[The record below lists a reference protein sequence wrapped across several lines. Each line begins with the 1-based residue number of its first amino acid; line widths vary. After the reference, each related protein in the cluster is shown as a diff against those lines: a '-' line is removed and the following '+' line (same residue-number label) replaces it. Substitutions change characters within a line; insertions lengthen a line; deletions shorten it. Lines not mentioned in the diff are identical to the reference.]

1 MSRLL
6 ALLAASASLAL
17 AATIPVIPRGTG
29 AGITPHEQYS
39 SSVGVVG
46 CKINTNRVAY
56 WPSAV
61 DCNDI
66 CVKVTY
72 KGRSLNILKIDTSGG
87 AYDISYDAWN
97 YLAFGQS
104 AKDDPHT
111 GGAIHM
117 KYEVV
122 DPSKCADL
130 LDNGKLPLSAANSM
144 DFLSSCLSQADSF
157 VAKNHVLYNIADPV
171 CHYGVDEVCSLD
183 LSVSNQPSCPSGLG
197 STAPLD
203 EPVYN
208 IEFGTGKEVLTQ
220 AVY

>member
-1 MSRLL
+1 MSRQL

-17 AATIPVIPRGTG
+17 AATIPVVSRGTG

-72 KGRSLNILKIDTSGG
+72 KDRSLHILKIDTSGG

-122 DPSKCADL
+122 EPSKCADL
-130 LDNGKLPLSAANSM
+130 MDNGKLPLLAANSM

-157 VAKNHVLYNIADPV
+157 VAQNYVLYNIADPV

-208 IEFGTGKEVLTQ
+208 IEFGTGKEVV
-220 AVY
+220 A

>member
-1 MSRLL
+1 MFHQL
-6 ALLAASASLAL
+6 ALVAASASLAV
-17 AATIPVIPRGTG
+17 AASIPIVPRATS
-29 AGITPHEQYS
+29 AGVTPHEQYS

-66 CVKVTY
+66 CVKVTH
-72 KGRSLNILKIDTSGG
+72 KGRSLHILKIDTSGG

-104 AKDDPHT
+104 AKDDPHR
-111 GGAIHM
+111 GGAINM

-130 LDNGKLPLSAANSM
+130 MDNGKLPLTAANSM
-144 DFLSSCLSQADSF
+144 NFLSSCLSQADSF
-157 VAKNHVLYNIADPV
+157 VAQNHVLYNIADPV
-171 CHYGVDEVCSLD
+171 CHYGVDEVCTLD

-208 IEFGTGKEVLTQ
+208 IEYGTGKEVV
-220 AVY
+220 A